1 MEMNNA
7 ITNPGDSPSSSSSS
21 SSGGFGKKLLS
32 SLSNAASSFL
42 GNTPFGIANSFL
54 NHIFSGMA
62 RQQEFEYKKQ
72 YFDYTFGQQADFQR
86 EMVKS
91 DRAYNDPTQV
101 ARRLYEA
108 GVNPYAGNGSSPL
121 TAGMSPSAAP
131 GGSPGESTGFAGGT
145 STLTLDPLS
154 AAQADLIRAQANK
167 IRAETPG
174 EGQTERKIESSINSL
189 DAQTQNLVSQTDLNE
204 FKLSLETELRQVR
217 IDSARAEY
225 DNLVRTG
232 DVLISQA
239 AHNNASA
246 AQLTD
251 LLLSQ
256 AQDRA
261 LSVVHMKLL
270 EAQTDM
276 TKAQADKFRAELP
289 LIEQQI
295 ATLFSQELLNFD
307 KGATE
312 QKLQELLGAKKDRLD
327 KELEFLPYLLSS
339 EIFKNTAGGIS
350 DILDTWFHRNDA
362 ATAADA
368 SGKRS
373 DAQGRSYLTG
383 VILQSL
389 LKYYM
394 SK

>member
-1 MEMNNA
+1 MEMDNLV
-7 ITNPGDSPSSSSSS
+7 TTTGDSG
-21 SSGGFGKKLLS
+21 SGGFGKKLLNSFS
-32 SLSNAASSFL
+32 SAASSFL
-42 GNTPFGIANSFL
+42 SSTPFGIANSFL
-54 NHIFSGMA
+54 NHLFSGLS
-62 RQQEFEYKKQ
+62 RNQEFQYKKQ
-72 YFDYTFGQQADFQR
+72 YFDYTFGKQSDFQR
-86 EMVKS
+86 EMVAS

-101 ARRLYEA
+101 ARRLSQA
-108 GVNPYAGNGSSPL
+108 GVNPYAANGSSPL

-131 GGSPGESTGFAGGT
+131 GGSVGESSGFSGGA
-145 STLTLDPLS
+145 STLMLDPLS
-154 AAQADLIRAQANK
+154 AAQADLIRAQADK
-167 IRAETPG
+167 VRAETPG
-174 EGQTERKIESSINSL
+174 AGQTERKIESSINQL

-204 FKLSLETELRQVR
+204 FKLALDTELRQVR

-225 DNLVRTG
+225 NNLVRTG
-232 DVLISQA
+232 DVLLSQA
-239 AHNNASA
+239 AQNNASA

-256 AQDRA
+256 AQDRM
-261 LSVVHMKLL
+261 LSVVHIHLL

-312 QKLQELLGAKKDRLD
+312 AKLQDLLGAKKERLD
-327 KELEFLPYLLSS
+327 KELEFLPYLLGS
-339 EIFKNTAGGIS
+339 EIFKNAAGGVS

-362 ATAADA
+362 KTAADA
-368 SGKRS
+368 SEKRS
-373 DAQGRSYLTG
+373 SEQGRTYLTG
-383 VILQSL
+383 IILQGL